1 MHSSETHTYQRLAGK
16 PFTLALSFIIVF
28 VVFLVAS
35 MLVPY
40 NPQMGTLEEVLL
52 PPSPQHPFGTDEV
65 GRDLLAQCIHGSRA
79 SLLVGISAG
88 LISALIGASVGLLA
102 GFYGGRGGELLMRI
116 ADAFL
121 VIPSLPL
128 ILVLLFLIGPRMDHT
143 IMILGILGWPG
154 ISRVV
159 RSQVLSLKE
168 RLFVE
173 RVRSFGASDSHVIM
187 HHIFPS
193 VMPII
198 TANTILVTAVA
209 ILSEST
215 LSFLGL
221 GDPLFLSWGTILHY
235 SFLSGAITI
244 GAYWYFF
251 PPGLLIMSTV
261 LYFTFVGNKLNAI
274 FNPSGRRRWI

>member
-1 MHSSETHTYQRLAGK
+1 MGSNKARIYQRLAEK
-16 PFTLALSFIIVF
+16 PFMLVVSFAIVV

-35 MLVPY
+35 ILVPY
-40 NPQMGTLEEVLL
+40 NPHMGTMENVLL
-52 PPSPQHPFGTDEV
+52 PPSLQHPFGTDEV
-65 GRDLLAQCIHGSRA
+65 GRDLLAQCILGSRA

-88 LISALIGASVGLLA
+88 LVSALIGASVGLLA

-121 VIPSLPL
+121 VIPALPL
-128 ILVLLFLIGPRMDHT
+128 ILVLLFLIGPRIDHT

-173 RVRSFGASDSHVIM
+173 RVKSFGASDFHIII
-187 HHIFPS
+187 HHILPS
-193 VMPII
+193 VTPLI

-209 ILSEST
+209 ILTEST
-215 LSFLGL
+215 ISFLGL

-235 SFLSGAITI
+235 SFQTGAITI
-244 GAYWYFF
+244 GAYWYAL
-251 PPGLLIMSTV
+251 PPGLLIMLTV
-261 LYFTFVGNKLNAI
+261 LYFTFVGNRLNAI
-274 FNPSGRRRWI
+274 FNPGGRRRWT